1 MLLAMVISFV
11 KGGPSN
17 ILPVFSRVEGSSSTT
32 NASTMFAGIVS
43 VLVMTPFF
51 YAGFDTIPQQAEEA
65 AEGLDWNKFGK
76 VISMALLAAG
86 GFYMICIYSFGTII
100 PWTDFVKSSVPALAC
115 LKQINII
122 LYVVMLIIAT
132 LGPMGPMNSFYGATS
147 RIMLAMGRKGQLPE
161 SFAKLDEKSG
171 APRMANIVLA
181 VLTLIGPFLG
191 KKMLVSLTN
200 VSALAFIFSCMM
212 VSFACLKMRF
222 TEPDLPRPYID
233 GTGAE
238 PVQNGLVLVED
249 DKIVYAGPDREVGE
263 DYEVIDITGKTIMP
277 GLIDSHLHF
286 SGNLTDDDSDWV
298 LEDVVQKTVVAVQQ
312 AHECLENGL
321 TTVGEISRSG
331 IQIRDMV
338 EAGVMKGPRVVATGL
353 GFCRTAGHGDSH
365 KLPSYYNNESHPWAE
380 RVDGPWDLRKAV
392 RRRLRQSPD
401 AIKIWSTGGGI
412 WRWDQKLDQHYT
424 LEEIQAVVDESNMV
438 GIPVWSHAEGYGG
451 ALDSAK
457 AGVHLIIHG
466 QTLNDECL
474 DIMAE
479 KGIYFCPTIQFLNEW
494 FKTYAP
500 PYIPEVHDQYPGDTV
515 AEKELNRVYANLR
528 KAKEKGIGLTIGS
541 DSFCS
546 SLTPYGTT
554 AIGEMYSFVEKAGI
568 SEMDTIVAATS
579 VGAEMLKVDDVTG
592 SLVEGKCADL
602 LVINGN
608 PLENIRAIAVE
619 NMDVIMKEGYF
630 VKR

>member
-1 MLLAMVISFV
+1 MKKVAL
-11 KGGPSN
+11 KGG
-17 ILPVFSRVEGSSSTT
+17 
-32 NASTMFAGIVS
+32 
-43 VLVMTPFF
+43 
-51 YAGFDTIPQQAEEA
+51 
-65 AEGLDWNKFGK
+65 
-76 VISMALLAAG
+76 LL
-86 GFYMICIYSFGTII
+86 
-100 PWTDFVKSSVPALAC
+100 
-115 LKQINII
+115 
-122 LYVVMLIIAT
+122 
-132 LGPMGPMNSFYGATS
+132 
-147 RIMLAMGRKGQLPE
+147 
-161 SFAKLDEKSG
+161 
-171 APRMANIVLA
+171 
-181 VLTLIGPFLG
+181 
-191 KKMLVSLTN
+191 
-200 VSALAFIFSCMM
+200 
-212 VSFACLKMRF
+212 
-222 TEPDLPRPYID
+222 ID

-238 PVQNGLVLVED
+238 PEVNSLVLVED
-249 DKIVYAGPDREVGE
+249 DKIAYAGADREIGP
-263 DYEVIDITGKTIMP
+263 DYEVKDITGKTIMP

-331 IQIRDMV
+331 IQIRNMV

-353 GFCRTAGHGDSH
+353 GFCRTCGHGDSH
-365 KLPSYYNNESHPWAE
+365 KLPSYYNDESHPWAE

-424 LEEIQAVVDESNMV
+424 LEEIQAVVDECKMV

-451 ALDSAK
+451 ALDSAR

-500 PYIPEVHDQYPGDTV
+500 PYIPEVHDQYPGETV

-528 KAKEKGIGLTIGS
+528 KAKAKGIGLTIGS

-568 SEMDTIVAATS
+568 SEMDTIVAATK
-579 VGAEMLKVDDVTG
+579 VGAEMLKVDNVTG
-592 SLVEGKCADL
+592 SLTEGKSADL

>member
-1 MLLAMVISFV
+1 MKKVAF
-11 KGGPSN
+11 KGG
-17 ILPVFSRVEGSSSTT
+17 
-32 NASTMFAGIVS
+32 
-43 VLVMTPFF
+43 
-51 YAGFDTIPQQAEEA
+51 
-65 AEGLDWNKFGK
+65 
-76 VISMALLAAG
+76 LL
-86 GFYMICIYSFGTII
+86 
-100 PWTDFVKSSVPALAC
+100 
-115 LKQINII
+115 
-122 LYVVMLIIAT
+122 
-132 LGPMGPMNSFYGATS
+132 
-147 RIMLAMGRKGQLPE
+147 
-161 SFAKLDEKSG
+161 
-171 APRMANIVLA
+171 
-181 VLTLIGPFLG
+181 
-191 KKMLVSLTN
+191 
-200 VSALAFIFSCMM
+200 
-212 VSFACLKMRF
+212 
-222 TEPDLPRPYID
+222 ID

-238 PVQNGLVLVED
+238 PVVNSLVLTED
-249 DKIVYAGPDREVGE
+249 DKIAYAGADKEIGP
-263 DYEVIDITGKTIMP
+263 DYEVVDITGKTIMP

-331 IQIRDMV
+331 IQIRNMV

-353 GFCRTAGHGDSH
+353 GFCRTCGHGDSH
-365 KLPSYYNNESHPWAE
+365 KLPSYYNDESHPWAE

-392 RRRLRQSPD
+392 RRRLRQNPD

-424 LEEIQAVVDESNMV
+424 LEEIQAVVDECRMV

-451 ALDSAK
+451 ALDSAR

-528 KAKEKGIGLTIGS
+528 KAKAKGIGLTIGS

-546 SLTPYGTT
+546 SLTQYGTT

-568 SEMDTIVAATS
+568 SEMDTIVAATKA
-579 VGAEMLKVDDVTG
+579 GAEMLKVDNVTG
-592 SLVEGKCADL
+592 SLAEGKSADL

>member
-1 MLLAMVISFV
+1 MKKVAF
-11 KGGPSN
+11 KGG
-17 ILPVFSRVEGSSSTT
+17 
-32 NASTMFAGIVS
+32 
-43 VLVMTPFF
+43 
-51 YAGFDTIPQQAEEA
+51 
-65 AEGLDWNKFGK
+65 
-76 VISMALLAAG
+76 LL
-86 GFYMICIYSFGTII
+86 
-100 PWTDFVKSSVPALAC
+100 
-115 LKQINII
+115 
-122 LYVVMLIIAT
+122 
-132 LGPMGPMNSFYGATS
+132 
-147 RIMLAMGRKGQLPE
+147 
-161 SFAKLDEKSG
+161 
-171 APRMANIVLA
+171 
-181 VLTLIGPFLG
+181 
-191 KKMLVSLTN
+191 
-200 VSALAFIFSCMM
+200 
-212 VSFACLKMRF
+212 
-222 TEPDLPRPYID
+222 ID

-238 PVQNGLVLVED
+238 PVVNSLVLTED
-249 DKIVYAGPDREVGE
+249 DKIAYAGADKEIGP
-263 DYEVIDITGKTIMP
+263 DYEVVDITGKTIMP

-331 IQIRDMV
+331 IQIRNMV
-338 EAGVMKGPRVVATGL
+338 EAGVMKGPRVMATGL
-353 GFCRTAGHGDSH
+353 GFCRTCGHGDSH
-365 KLPSYYNNESHPWAE
+365 KLPSYYNDESHPWAE

-392 RRRLRQSPD
+392 SRRLRQNPD

-424 LEEIQAVVDESNMV
+424 LEEIQAVVDECRMV

-451 ALDSAK
+451 ALDSAR

-528 KAKEKGIGLTIGS
+528 KAKAKGIGLTIGS

-568 SEMDTIVAATS
+568 SEMDTIVAATKA
-579 VGAEMLKVDDVTG
+579 GAEMLKVDNVTG
-592 SLVEGKCADL
+592 SLAEGKSADL

>member
-1 MLLAMVISFV
+1 MKKVAF
-11 KGGPSN
+11 KGG
-17 ILPVFSRVEGSSSTT
+17 L
-32 NASTMFAGIVS
+32 
-43 VLVMTPFF
+43 
-51 YAGFDTIPQQAEEA
+51 
-65 AEGLDWNKFGK
+65 
-76 VISMALLAAG
+76 
-86 GFYMICIYSFGTII
+86 
-100 PWTDFVKSSVPALAC
+100 
-115 LKQINII
+115 
-122 LYVVMLIIAT
+122 
-132 LGPMGPMNSFYGATS
+132 
-147 RIMLAMGRKGQLPE
+147 
-161 SFAKLDEKSG
+161 
-171 APRMANIVLA
+171 
-181 VLTLIGPFLG
+181 LIG
-191 KKMLVSLTN
+191 
-200 VSALAFIFSCMM
+200 
-212 VSFACLKMRF
+212 
-222 TEPDLPRPYID
+222 

-238 PVQNGLVLVED
+238 PVVNSLVLTED
-249 DKIVYAGPDREVGE
+249 DKIAYAGADKEIGP
-263 DYEVIDITGKTIMP
+263 DYEVVDITGKTIMP

-331 IQIRDMV
+331 IQIRNMV

-353 GFCRTAGHGDSH
+353 GFCRTCGHGDSH
-365 KLPSYYNNESHPWAE
+365 KLPSYYNDESHPWAE

-392 RRRLRQSPD
+392 RRRLRQNPD

-424 LEEIQAVVDESNMV
+424 LEEIQAVVDECRMV

-451 ALDSAK
+451 ALDSAR

-528 KAKEKGIGLTIGS
+528 KAKAKGIGLTIGS

-568 SEMDTIVAATS
+568 SEMDTIVAATKA
-579 VGAEMLKVDDVTG
+579 GAEMLKVDNVTG
-592 SLVEGKCADL
+592 SLAEGKSADL

>member
-1 MLLAMVISFV
+1 MKKVAF
-11 KGGPSN
+11 KGG
-17 ILPVFSRVEGSSSTT
+17 
-32 NASTMFAGIVS
+32 
-43 VLVMTPFF
+43 
-51 YAGFDTIPQQAEEA
+51 
-65 AEGLDWNKFGK
+65 
-76 VISMALLAAG
+76 LL
-86 GFYMICIYSFGTII
+86 
-100 PWTDFVKSSVPALAC
+100 
-115 LKQINII
+115 
-122 LYVVMLIIAT
+122 
-132 LGPMGPMNSFYGATS
+132 
-147 RIMLAMGRKGQLPE
+147 
-161 SFAKLDEKSG
+161 
-171 APRMANIVLA
+171 
-181 VLTLIGPFLG
+181 
-191 KKMLVSLTN
+191 
-200 VSALAFIFSCMM
+200 
-212 VSFACLKMRF
+212 
-222 TEPDLPRPYID
+222 ID

-238 PVQNGLVLVED
+238 PVVNSLVLTED
-249 DKIVYAGPDREVGE
+249 DKIAYAGADKEIGP
-263 DYEVIDITGKTIMP
+263 DYEVVDITGKTIMP

-331 IQIRDMV
+331 IQIRNMV
-338 EAGVMKGPRVVATGL
+338 EAGVKKGPRVMATGL
-353 GFCRTAGHGDSH
+353 GFCRTCGHGDSH
-365 KLPSYYNNESHPWAE
+365 KLPSYYNDESHPWAE

-392 RRRLRQSPD
+392 RRRLRQNPD

-424 LEEIQAVVDESNMV
+424 LEEIQAVVDECRMV

-451 ALDSAK
+451 ALDSAR

-528 KAKEKGIGLTIGS
+528 KAKAKGIGLTIGS

-568 SEMDTIVAATS
+568 SEMDTIVAATKA
-579 VGAEMLKVDDVTG
+579 GAEMLKVDNVTG
-592 SLVEGKCADL
+592 SLAEGKSADL